1 MGRKIRRAISLK
13 QPHEISL
20 MRQAGRIVAIVLN
33 TLEDAIRPGVTTWD
47 LNVIAEDVTSKLG
60 GVPAFKGYQG
70 FPASICASVNEE
82 LVHGIPSAR
91 RVLEEGEIV
100 TIDFGASY
108 QGYFGDSAVTY
119 MVGTVSEPARRLLQ
133 VTEES
138 LAGAIDQT
146 RAGNNVSDLSKTVQ
160 THVEANGFS
169 IVRQYVGHGIGT
181 RMHEEPR
188 VPNYFDE
195 ERAIDPVL
203 QPGMVLAIEPMVNQ
217 GSSETTVLDDDW
229 TVVTS
234 DRMLSAHFEHSVAVT
249 ENGPEILT
257 RL

>member
-1 MGRKIRRAISLK
+1 M
-13 QPHEISL
+13 
-20 MRQAGRIVAIVLN
+20 MREAGRIVAIVLN

-47 LNVIAEDVTSKLG
+47 LDIVAENVTAKLG

-70 FPASICASVNEE
+70 FPGSICASVNEE
-82 LVHGIPSAR
+82 LVHGIPSAS
-91 RVLEEGEIV
+91 RVLDEGDIV

-108 QGYFGDSAVTY
+108 RGYFGDSAMTY
-119 MVGTVSEPARRLLQ
+119 TVGTVSEPAKRLLQ

-138 LAGAIDQT
+138 LGGAIEQAH
-146 RAGNNVSDLSKTVQ
+146 AGKHVSDLSKTVQ
-160 THVEANGFS
+160 SHVEANGFS
-169 IVRQYVGHGIGT
+169 VVRQYVGHGIGAS
-181 RMHEEPR
+181 MHEEPSI
-188 VPNYFDE
+188 PNYFDAD
-195 ERAIDPVL
+195 RATDPIL

-217 GSSETTVLDDDW
+217 GSPETTVMDDDW

>member
-1 MGRKIRRAISLK
+1 MGRKKQRAISLK

-20 MRQAGRIVAIVLN
+20 MREAGRIVAIVLK
-33 TLEDAIRPGVTTWD
+33 TLQDAIRPGVTTWD
-47 LNVIAEDVTSKLG
+47 LDIIAEDVATKLG

-82 LVHGIPSAR
+82 LVHGIPSAT
-91 RVLEEGEIV
+91 RVLREGDIV

-119 MVGTVSEPARRLLQ
+119 MVGKVSEPAKRLVQ

-138 LAGAIDQT
+138 LAEAINQAH
-146 RAGNNVSDLSKTVQ
+146 AGKHVSDLSKSVQ

-169 IVRQYVGHGIGT
+169 IVRQYVGHGIGA
-181 RMHEEPR
+181 RMHEEPQ
-188 VPNYFDE
+188 VPNYFDAG
-195 ERAIDPVL
+195 RAVDPVL

-217 GSSETTVLDDDW
+217 GSSETTVMDDDW

>member
-1 MGRKIRRAISLK
+1 MGRKKRRAISLK

-20 MRQAGRIVAIVLN
+20 MREAGRIVAIVLN

-47 LNVIAEDVTSKLG
+47 LDVIAEEVTAKLG

-91 RVLEEGEIV
+91 RVLEEGDIV

-119 MVGTVSEPARRLLQ
+119 MVGTVIGPARRLLQ

-138 LAGAIDQT
+138 LAGAINQA
-146 RAGNNVSDLSKTVQ
+146 RAGKNVSDLSRTVQ
-160 THVEANGFS
+160 AHVEANGFS

-195 ERAIDPVL
+195 EPAIDPVL

-217 GSSETTVLDDDW
+217 GSSETMVLDDDW

>member
-1 MGRKIRRAISLK
+1 MGRKKRRSISLK
-13 QPHEISL
+13 QPREISL
-20 MRQAGRIVAIVLN
+20 MREAGRIVAIVLN

-47 LNVIAEDVTSKLG
+47 LDVIAEGVTAKLG
-60 GVPAFKGYQG
+60 GIPAFKGYQG

-82 LVHGIPSAR
+82 LVHGIPSAS
-91 RVLEEGEIV
+91 RVLKEGDIV

-108 QGYFGDSAVTY
+108 QGYFGDSAVTL

-138 LAGAIDQT
+138 LAGAIGQAH
-146 RAGNNVSDLSKTVQ
+146 AGKHVSDLSKTVQ

-169 IVRQYVGHGIGT
+169 VVRQYVGHGIGV
-181 RMHEEPR
+181 RMHEEPPI
-188 VPNYFDE
+188 PNYFDAD
-195 ERAIDPVL
+195 RAIDPML

-217 GSSETTVLDDDW
+217 GSSETTVLDDEW

-234 DRMLSAHFEHSVAVT
+234 DRMLSAHFEHSVAIT

>member
-1 MGRKIRRAISLK
+1 MGRKKRRSISLK
-13 QPHEISL
+13 QPREILL
-20 MRQAGRIVAIVLN
+20 MREAGRIVAIVLN

-47 LNVIAEDVTSKLG
+47 LDIMAEEVATKLG

-82 LVHGIPSAR
+82 LVHGVPTTS
-91 RVLEEGEIV
+91 RVLEEGDIV

-119 MVGTVSEPARRLLQ
+119 MVGTVSEPTRRLVQ

-138 LAGAIDQT
+138 LAGAIDQA
-146 RAGNNVSDLSKTVQ
+146 RAGKRVSDLSKTVQ
-160 THVEANGFS
+160 NHVEANGFS
-169 IVRQYVGHGIGT
+169 VVRQYVGHGIGV
-181 RMHEEPR
+181 RMHEEPPI
-188 VPNYFDE
+188 PNYFDVDRE
-195 ERAIDPVL
+195 IDPVL
-203 QPGMVLAIEPMVNQ
+203 RPGMVLAIEPMVNQ
-217 GSSETTVLDDDW
+217 GASETTILDDEW

-257 RL
+257 KL

>member
-1 MGRKIRRAISLK
+1 MGRNKRRAISLK

-20 MRQAGRIVAIVLN
+20 MREAGRIVATVLN
-33 TLEDAIRPGVTTWD
+33 ALQDAIRPGVTTWNLD
-47 LNVIAEDVTSKLG
+47 ILAEEVATKLG

-82 LVHGIPSAR
+82 LVHGIPSTS
-91 RVLEEGEIV
+91 RVLKEGDIV

-119 MVGTVSEPARRLLQ
+119 MVGTVSEPAKRLLE

-138 LAGAIDQT
+138 LAEAISQT
-146 RAGNNVSDLSKTVQ
+146 HAGKHVSDLSKSVQ
-160 THVEANGFS
+160 AHVEANGFS
-169 IVRQYVGHGIGT
+169 IVRQYVGHGIGS
-181 RMHEEPR
+181 RMHEEPA
-188 VPNYFDE
+188 VPNYFDGAP
-195 ERAIDPVL
+195 AIDPVL
-203 QPGMVLAIEPMVNQ
+203 QPGMVLAIEPKVNQ
-217 GSSETTVLDDDW
+217 GSSKTTVMDDDW

-234 DRMLSAHFEHSVAVT
+234 DRKLSAHFEHSVAVT